1 MTTAV
6 DVLGRAAREIGYTE
20 SPPNSNRNKFGAWY
34 GMNDLPWCAIF
45 VSYCFYDA
53 HLPLEITTPKGFS
66 YCPSGIKWFKEQ
78 GQFFKVPQVGDL
90 AFFDW
95 DDDGTTDHVGI
106 VEVVHDK
113 ANVTCI
119 EGNTGS
125 NNNSNGGQVMRR
137 KRSIKNILGFG
148 RPLYTDTS
156 RPQPEL
162 GYPVWP
168 GRYITL
174 TSPLMSG
181 NDVLTWQLRMIS
193 RGWNFGDTGST
204 GKGDDG
210 IFTERCHEVLIKFQ
224 GEKGLKPDG
233 LLGPMTWNAAWES
246 PIT

>member
-6 DVLGRAAREIGYTE
+6 DVLKRAAREIGYTE

-34 GMNDLPWCAIF
+34 GMNEMPWCAIF

-53 HLPLEITTPKGFS
+53 QLPLEITTPKGFS
-66 YCPSGIKWFKEQ
+66 YCPAGVKWFKERDQ
-78 GQFFKVPQVGDL
+78 LFKTPQAGDI

-95 DDDGTTDHVGI
+95 DGDGTSDHVGI
-106 VEVVHDK
+106 VESVDDDST
-113 ANVTCI
+113 VTCI

-125 NNNSNGGQVMRR
+125 NNDSNGGQVMRR
-137 KRSIKNILGFG
+137 KRAIKHILSFG
-148 RPLYTDTS
+148 RPAYS
-156 RPQPEL
+156 GEPSPQPEL
-162 GYPVWP
+162 GYPAWP

-181 NDVLTWQLRMIS
+181 NDVLTWQMRMIS
-193 RGWNFGDTGST
+193 RGWNLGNDGST

-210 IFTERCHEVLIKFQ
+210 IFNERCHEALMKFQ
-224 GEKGLKPDG
+224 REKGFKIDG
-233 LLGPMTWNAAWES
+233 VLGPMSWNAAWET